1 MAEQVRANPCAAVR
15 ESTAFVVASAKHVKI
30 DAAAVDNL
38 AQELLDDPATLQ
50 QEQWDT
56 AVHYCADSGAPDGG
70 VLTVQYLFVLDSLNF
85 CFWPTPEL
93 EYEHLAGAVKAVVEA
108 KPSAISAES
117 LVGIDAATVAAWFN
131 STGFELPQL
140 EERVRKLRELGAAL
154 LEVAAESG
162 SQADEVAGGGTFS
175 ALQLVRNADHSA
187 VRLVELITRMLPGFR
202 DHAVYGGRQVFLLKR
217 AQILVSDIWGA
228 HGRLTS
234 GVHPCAFTDVEQLTM
249 FADYRVPQLLRPMGV
264 MVYSASLAA
273 LIDAREE
280 LPVGSEQE
288 VEIRAATVQAVEQL
302 RTSLAAK
309 GRDLPAAQVDW
320 MLWQRGEQM
329 KETLP
334 PHHRTL
340 TVFY

>member
-1 MAEQVRANPCAAVR
+1 MNPCQAVR
-15 ESTAFVVASAKHVKI
+15 ETTAWVVAGAKHVTI
-30 DAAAVDNL
+30 DAAAVDKL

-50 QEQWDT
+50 QEEWDT
-56 AVHYCADSGAPDGG
+56 SVHYCADAGTPDGG

-85 CFWPTPEL
+85 CFWPTPNL
-93 EYEHLAGAVKAVVEA
+93 EYEHLAQAVKAVVEA
-108 KPSAISAES
+108 DAGAISAES
-117 LVGIDAATVAAWFN
+117 LAAMDAPTLEGWFRP
-131 STGFELPQL
+131 TGFELPQL
-140 EERVRKLRELGAAL
+140 EERVRKVRELGCAL
-154 LEVAAESG
+154 LEVAADG
-162 SQADEVAGGGTFS
+162 GAVGGGGGTFS
-175 ALQLVRNADHSA
+175 ALDLVRSA
-187 VRLVELITRMLPGFR
+187 GRSAARLVELITRMIPGFR
-202 DHAVYGGRQVFLLKR
+202 DHAVYGGRQIFLLKR
-217 AQILVSDIWGA
+217 AQILVSNIWGA

-234 GVHPCAFTDVEQLTM
+234 GEHPCAFSDVEQLTM

-264 MVYSASLAA
+264 MVYAAPLAA

-280 LPVGSEQE
+280 LAACSEQE

-302 RTSLAAK
+302 RAALAAK